1 MEKVNLDEKFSLFSE
16 HWSPKIIGALNGQL
30 VKIAKVKGEFVWHR
44 HEGEDELFMVID
56 GELTIRFRDREVR
69 LGPGEMLIVPAGV
82 EHQPVAPGEVR
93 LLLFEPDS
101 TLNTGDVRD
110 ERTVEHP
117 EII

>member
-1 MEKVNLDEKFSLFSE
+1 MEKVNIDEKFSLFSE

-30 VKIAKVKGEFVWHR
+30 VKIAKVRGEFVWHR
-44 HEGEDELFMVID
+44 HQSEDELFMVID
-56 GELTIRFRDREVR
+56 GELTIRFRDREVK

-82 EHQPVAPGEVR
+82 EHQPVAPEEVR

-110 ERTVEHP
+110 ERTVERP